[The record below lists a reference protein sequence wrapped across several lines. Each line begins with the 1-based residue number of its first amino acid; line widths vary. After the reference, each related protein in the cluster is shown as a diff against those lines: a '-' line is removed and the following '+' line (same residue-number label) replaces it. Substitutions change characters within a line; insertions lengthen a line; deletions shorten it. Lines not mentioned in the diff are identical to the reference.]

1 MLETVH
7 VPTRVCV
14 HVCACVCLV
23 EGFQGKT
30 HLLLRDAF
38 ITTPNTPDCG
48 AGSGFAF

>member
-1 MLETVH
+1 MRETVH

-14 HVCACVCLV
+14 HVSACVCLV

-38 ITTPNTPDCG
+38 ITTPNTPVCG
-48 AGSGFAF
+48 ADSGFAF